1 MEFWQSLGGN
11 FVEGLEI
18 CSMALVVPS
27 SHSGQ
32 PLDSTVGQGD
42 RVLETGTGG
51 AERTVLPSGGEAG
64 VSGGVQQQ
72 DLSADPRVQ
81 GDYSSGPANEPYQ
94 AQNLSPQQRLLSVR
108 YNQDF
113 SCFACA
119 TEGGFRLYSCE
130 PLWETIRRDFD
141 GRGIGLVEMLFKCNF
156 LALVG
161 GGQNPR
167 YPSNKVSCGASDT
180 FLT

>member
-1 MEFWQSLGGN
+1 M
-11 FVEGLEI
+11 EGLEI